1 MGVVISPD
9 SELAKELQRWEM
21 FPRHSVNGEVIPAGR
36 PYVFR
41 PYPRMLYKAIQAR
54 SGKYGCM
61 AAPVTPFGWRDQ
73 QEYERAV
80 AEADAF
86 TKACQRIV
94 TSEAEQRTAALEGWR
109 ESATEAMA
117 FQEGLE
123 RDISTA
129 AAEAAHRAQGMTDK
143 AQREF
148 NAAGDATEYHVVDV
162 KGAKKGPKPVTGRPD
177 GDT

>member
-21 FPRHSVNGEVIPAGR
+21 FPRHNVNGEILPAGR

-94 TSEAEQRTAALEGWR
+94 GSEAEQKVAEGEGWR
-109 ESATEAMA
+109 ETAAEAMA
-117 FQEGLE
+117 FQDGLQA
-123 RDISTA
+123 DIARA
-129 AAEAAHRAQGMTDK
+129 AAEAAYTAQGMTDK
-143 AQREF
+143 ARREF
-148 NAAGDATEYHVVDV
+148 EAAGDATEFHVTDV
-162 KGAKKGPKPVTGRPD
+162 KGTKKGPKPVTGRPD
-177 GDT
+177 GE